1 MRSFTPHAR
10 KALCLQ
16 RIRRRPPTF
25 SGHWGPPWAQ
35 GTGAS
40 CGRAP
45 VLPDRDCLRAL
56 GACRCVSGSAVVL
69 DPPPR
74 ATTHRAALLCPR
86 GRSASLVLRALH
98 APPPRP
104 RSYFPRALSGAHRA
118 RWSIAPA
125 WTCALLNSPGEPG
138 PCHRAGEV
146 QYILRGGMGGSPITT
161 DLCQSDPSTC
171 SRFIIP
177 PCNGPWLLPVAG
189 TYVHALCADMC
200 VRARAR
206 GLQTHR

>member
-98 APPPRP
+98 APPPP
-104 RSYFPRALSGAHRA
+104 PPFLLS
-118 RWSIAPA
+118 
-125 WTCALLNSPGEPG
+125 
-138 PCHRAGEV
+138 
-146 QYILRGGMGGSPITT
+146 
-161 DLCQSDPSTC
+161 
-171 SRFIIP
+171 
-177 PCNGPWLLPVAG
+177 
-189 TYVHALCADMC
+189 
-200 VRARAR
+200 ARAVGCTSSALVNRTSLDVCVAQLARRAWSLPPSGR
-206 GLQTHR
+206 GPVHTPWGDGGLSHNN